1 MLYDFRKKIQG
12 IVITSCCRV
21 EERKIIV
28 ACIYFAWRCDVVKKK
43 KRYRLLCML
52 LSERKV
58 GDWLS
63 IFCVRMARKNR
74 QAGIDKR
81 LDTIACLFFYEGARI
96 NRQAGAERR
105 KEER

>member
-1 MLYDFRKKIQG
+1 MILDKKIQG

-28 ACIYFAWRCDVVKKK
+28 ACIYFAWMCDVMKKK
-43 KRYRLLCML
+43 KYRLPCML

-63 IFCVRMARKNR
+63 IFCVRMARKKR
-74 QAGIDKR
+74 QARIRWKDTRYKR
-81 LDTIACLFFYEGARI
+81 W
-96 NRQAGAERR
+96 
-105 KEER
+105 KEESGK

>member
-1 MLYDFRKKIQG
+1 MQQICRK
-12 IVITSCCRV
+12 
-21 EERKIIV
+21 
-28 ACIYFAWRCDVVKKK
+28 
-43 KRYRLLCML
+43 L
-52 LSERKV
+52 

-63 IFCVRMARKNR
+63 IFCVRMARKKR

-81 LDTIACLFFYEGARI
+81 LDTIACLFFQEGERI